1 MRRFLQTYSFLL
13 SGRWIGWFIVC
24 CLGAALC
31 LYLGNWQYDRA
42 EQIDHSNQ
50 LIIDNYDAD
59 PLTGQEALSAFE
71 DYDGSQRWHPVQ
83 LRGEYLT
90 EDTVLARNRASEGQI
105 GYEVL
110 VPLRTQQGAVVL
122 ISRGWI
128 PTSETGDGS
137 PPRSRRLP
145 PARSRSPP
153 ACSPRRARPSAPL
166 PRARS
171 PRSTCRTWRRSPARI
186 SWTRPTGR

>member
-71 DYDGSQRWHPVQ
+71 DYDGSQPRLEGVERRHLLAAGGAPGRPEVQQHHLALVIGQRMGAPLGVGEGRRGHRGRVGPLQLGKPAVMRGLPVD
-83 LRGEYLT
+83 L
-90 EDTVLARNRASEGQI
+90 
-105 GYEVL
+105 
-110 VPLRTQQGAVVL
+110 
-122 ISRGWI
+122 
-128 PTSETGDGS
+128 
-137 PPRSRRLP
+137 
-145 PARSRSPP
+145 
-153 ACSPRRARPSAPL
+153 ARPSGVCTDQQRRIKNQPTHSTPL
-166 PRARS
+166 
-171 PRSTCRTWRRSPARI
+171 
-186 SWTRPTGR
+186 RPNP